1 MKYFDYIRCIQQAT
15 TSGTESFLDGFFS
28 KRKDGLSLPVLLL
41 SLGFGLFLIYNH
53 PTIINTP
60 KTIDTSTTGTTI
72 AITFDFFFFVLIGV
86 DDVVVVVIGAKGVA
100 EAGVTMQHF
109 SLYPQNFS

>member
-1 MKYFDYIRCIQQAT
+1 M
-15 TSGTESFLDGFFS
+15 
-28 KRKDGLSLPVLLL
+28 LLL
-41 SLGFGLFLIYNH
+41 SAARGFFLVRFSGFPKCNH
-53 PTIINTP
+53 PTINNTP